1 MNKLMQKYQGI
12 KKNKKKGF
20 TLTELI
26 VVILVIAVLMV
37 ALAPAVMGLI
47 GRAQITAD
55 HADARLILTA
65 ASVASMDIIS
75 GNATIGN
82 ASDAV
87 EVSRAHIA
95 GSGLNQQT
103 LPNPAF
109 ILSQVDGA
117 LEPGLRVAVAF
128 RDGIAIGVAI
138 NGNGRNS
145 DSRGHVVG
153 EAFFNAPTE
162 GDYAGADATIQVVTV
177 NVPH

>member
-1 MNKLMQKYQGI
+1 MNKLMKRYYDI

-47 GRAQITAD
+47 GRAQVTAD
-55 HADARLILTA
+55 HADARLLLTA
-65 ASVASMDIIS
+65 ASVASMSIIS
-75 GNATIGN
+75 GNATLG
-82 ASDAV
+82 SVGDAV
-87 EVSRAHIA
+87 ATSQSHIA

-103 LPNPAF
+103 LPNAAF
-109 ILSQVDGA
+109 ILAQVDGA
-117 LEPGLRVAVAF
+117 LEPGLRVAIAF

-145 DSRGHVVG
+145 DSRGPVVG
-153 EAFFNAPTE
+153 ELFFNAPATA
-162 GDYAGADATIQVVTV
+162 DFAGVDDTVQVVTV
-177 NVPH
+177 VVPQ